1 MSHVVQGGVQLVEES
16 KEKAHETNVSEVKE
30 KTKEVAHK
38 VKHHG
43 GWGEDLL
50 GKVKEVTHK
59 VKHHLHGRRP
69 IFTRY
74 RYGQGS
80 HHADVPM

>member
-1 MSHVVQGGVQLVEES
+1 MVEEG
-16 KEKAHETNVSEVKE
+16 KEKVTEVQASEVKE

-50 GKVKEVTHK
+50 GKLWPFCNFVK
-59 VKHHLHGRRP
+59 
-69 IFTRY
+69 
-74 RYGQGS
+74 
-80 HHADVPM
+80 

>member
-1 MSHVVQGGVQLVEES
+1 MDHVQGGVQLVEEG
-16 KEKAHETNVSEVKE
+16 KEKVTEANASEVKE

-50 GKVKEVTHK
+50 GERCTE
-59 VKHHLHGRRP
+59 GCWISQR
-69 IFTRY
+69 
-74 RYGQGS
+74 
-80 HHADVPM
+80 

>member
-1 MSHVVQGGVQLVEES
+1 MSHVGQGGVQLVEES

-50 GKVKEVTHK
+50 GKVKEVTDK
-59 VKHHLHGRRP
+59 VKHHLDEDL
-69 IFTRY
+69 FTRKDKR
-74 RYGQGS
+74 RY
-80 HHADVPM
+80 HP